1 MKILWLADVSILAH
15 IPMWAKFDIALLN
28 ACSATI
34 AYYFSH

>member
-1 MKILWLADVSILAH
+1 MCLADVSILAH
-15 IPMWAKFDIALLN
+15 VPMGAKFDIALLN